1 MNLLV
6 LRLSVAGTRPFFVLR
21 LGVGVFLVVLDA
33 AARGKLYL
41 RLDQLPDGATG
52 VEARWVFGAVILVG
66 LGVIPSLGLPV
77 DANR

>member
-1 MNLLV
+1 MLTKDYEKCTEATRFEGV
-6 LRLSVAGTRPFFVLR
+6 LPRAEG
-21 LGVGVFLVVLDA
+21 LVVLVA
-33 AARGKLYL
+33 AARGKLSL